1 MSYVIWAINPDKKP
15 SMAQLRQ
22 AFDAKDD
29 NNTARMMARG
39 YRAVVKDGVA
49 ILPISGPLYTSDY
62 RYISAQ
68 VEMMEQD
75 QEVASI
81 ILDINSPGGMVD
93 GAIECA
99 SIISKSKKPVLAYV
113 EGSGCSAA
121 YLLASAA
128 SKIIATPSSSIGSI
142 GVQGSWTNT
151 EGLFAKLGIQKVYFH
166 SKNAGKK
173 NLSPGT
179 EEGKASYIKL
189 LDETWDLF
197 AGAIAK
203 NRNVDITTI
212 IEKYGQG
219 EVFLASEAK
228 EKGLI
233 DAIVDDFDACIEM
246 IRPSIAG
253 GTGEGM
259 ANEMITT
266 LEALTNAYP
275 TLVAQATENGRI
287 AGVAEGAKAEQERS
301 AGLLALSKY
310 TDDLS
315 VIEGA
320 IKGNKTVAETQL
332 AILEARVAEEKEEAE
347 ATVATLEDLVAEDK
361 KKMVNAAPVA
371 GDNGKPITAEE
382 KNKAEIQAYLDA
394 QKKEGGK

>member
-29 NNTARMMARG
+29 NNSTRLKANKYEPRIL
-39 YRAVVKDGVA
+39 DGVGIVPITDALYTRDYHLINYHIDQMNKDSSVGA
-49 ILPISGPLYTSDY
+49 IL
-62 RYISAQ
+62 
-68 VEMMEQD
+68 
-75 QEVASI
+75 
-81 ILDINSPGGMVD
+81 LDINSPGGMVD

-99 SIISKSKKPVLAYV
+99 SIISKSKKPVFAYV

-151 EGLFAKLGIQKVYFH
+151 EGLLAKLGIQKVYFH

-179 EEGKASYIKL
+179 DEGKAAYAKM

-203 NRNVDITTI
+203 NRNVDIATI

-228 EKGLI
+228 EKGLV

-259 ANEMITT
+259 ANELITT
-266 LEALTNAYP
+266 REALTTTYP
-275 TLVAQATENGRI
+275 TLVAQVAEDARI
-287 AGVAEGAKAEQERS
+287 AGVAEGAKAEQTRS

-315 VIEGA
+315 VIETA
-320 IKGNKTVAETQL
+320 IKENKTVAETQT
-332 AILEARVAEEKEEAE
+332 AILEAQVAKQKAE
-347 ATVATLEDLVAEDK
+347 AKATVDSLEALVAADK
-361 KKMVNAAPVA
+361 EAMVNAKPVA
-371 GDNGKPITAEE
+371 GDDGKPISAEE
-382 KNKAEIQAYLDA
+382 KNKAEIQAYLDS